1 MELDKIYNA
10 DCYTAVKEIPDNS
23 IDCVYIDI
31 PYLYK
36 MGGCGKGS
44 GNIAERYAKRNLE
57 LKGYNKKLLQN
68 KGKQK
73 YNLKRIDKYNSKKR
87 LEIVEFDSGIDYSI
101 FNDLCRVM
109 KKINIFIW
117 CSKLQILDIMK
128 FFVDDKKCNFELLVW
143 AKTNAIPTNNC
154 FLSNLEYCLYFR
166 EAGVN
171 IDADYEYKSKW
182 YVTASNKLDKEKFLH
197 PTIKPLE
204 LVKRHLLLATKEGD
218 TVLDCFLGSGTTTVA
233 CKDLNRHYIGIEKDK
248 EKYLVACNRLEKQD
262 ATGQYSMFL
271 V

>member
-1 MELDKIYNA
+1 MELDRIYNA
-10 DCYTAVKEIPDNS
+10 DCYTAVKDIPDNS

-36 MGGCGKGS
+36 RGGKGN
-44 GNIAERYAKRNLE
+44 GDLADRYVRRNLE
-57 LKGYNKKLLQN
+57 LKGYDKELIKNSDKSKH
-68 KGKQK
+68 
-73 YNLKRIDKYNSKKR
+73 NLKRIDKYNAKKR
-87 LEIVEFDSGIDYSI
+87 LDIVELDSGIDYSI

-128 FFVDDKKCNFELLVW
+128 YFVENKKCNFEILVW
-143 AKTNAIPTNNC
+143 AKTNAIPTNNS

-166 EAGVN
+166 EPGIN
-171 IDADYEYKSKW
+171 INGDYEYKTKW
-182 YVTASNKLDKEKFLH
+182 YVSASNKIDKEKFLH

-204 LVKRHLLLATKEGD
+204 LVKKHLLLATKEGD
-218 TVLDCFLGSGTTTVA
+218 TVLDCFLGSGTTAVA
-233 CKDLNRHYIGIEKDK
+233 CKELARHFIGIEKDRK
-248 EKYLVACNRLEKQD
+248 KYLVACNRLEKLD